1 MRFRPGTEISRRE
14 VLHGRLWLSHPV
26 TVVADDGEVLAVL
39 LEPGSAFTFHEHP
52 FGAAPLAPVRG
63 VGRGRRCSRLHREG
77 DAYSVWK
84 FFGEDVFRHWYV
96 NFEAPVVR
104 RDDAFDT
111 DDHGLDLIVHPDGRR
126 EWKDVEDLSELVTSG
141 RMTGGGGRRRTSR
154 RRRGHRPAGRERGAP
169 GGPDGQ
175 TGTLRPGDVAAIL
188 QRSTSGSP
196 TFRP

>member
-1 MRFRPGTEISRRE
+1 MPLRPGTEIVRRE
-14 VLHGRLWLSHPV
+14 VLHGRLWLTHPV

-52 FGAAPLAPVRG
+52 FGPHPW
-63 VGRGRRCSRLHREG
+63 RRFGAWGGTTVLQLHREG

-84 FFGEDVFRHWYV
+84 IFDEGGFLHWYV

-104 RDDAFDT
+104 HDHAFDT

-126 EWKDVEDLSELVTSG
+126 EWKDVEHLSELVTSG
-141 RMTGGGGRRRTSR
+141 RMTDRGGRRRPAR
-154 RRRGHRPAGRERGAP
+154 RRRGHRPAGRG
-169 GGPDGQ
+169 GGPLVGRLGRLAPSD
-175 TGTLRPGDVAAIL
+175 RGDVAAIL